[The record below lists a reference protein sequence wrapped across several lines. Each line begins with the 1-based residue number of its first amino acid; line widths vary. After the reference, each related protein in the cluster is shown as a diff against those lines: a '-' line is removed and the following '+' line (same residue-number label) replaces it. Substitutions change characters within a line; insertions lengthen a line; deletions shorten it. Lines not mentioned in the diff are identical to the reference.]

1 MLQVALRLTA
11 TADDLPRLEQA
22 LLKMTI
28 PNATERTT
36 VTSTYYDTATG
47 GLDRVGLALQV
58 QKQNGRYKQTVT
70 TAELKEQPP
79 LTLCEW
85 EDSIDR
91 ERPDLRAPNS
101 SAHLPAA
108 LSDDELRARFTTSV
122 QRTMCTL
129 EPDAWTEI
137 VGAVD
142 KGEIR
147 TVEGQRTEPI
157 HEVELQLKRG
167 TPAALYGTGLRLLEI
182 APLRVKLERGCRL
195 HESTAQPQAQ
205 HSLPFDLKPD
215 MTVEESLRK
224 IGFGGLRLFLRNE
237 LAALAGV
244 SEGVHQMRVAVRR

>member
-79 LTLCEW
+79 LTRCEW
-85 EDSIDR
+85 EDCIDR

-108 LSDDELRARFTTSV
+108 LYR
-122 QRTMCTL
+122 
-129 EPDAWTEI
+129 
-137 VGAVD
+137 
-142 KGEIR
+142 
-147 TVEGQRTEPI
+147 
-157 HEVELQLKRG
+157 
-167 TPAALYGTGLRLLEI
+167 TGLRLLEI
-182 APLRVKLERGCRL
+182 APLRIELRSKPERGCRL
-195 HESTAQPQAQ
+195 LENTTDEPQAQ
-205 HSLPFDLKPD
+205 HSLPFDLK
-215 MTVEESLRK
+215 
-224 IGFGGLRLFLRNE
+224 
-237 LAALAGV
+237 
-244 SEGVHQMRVAVRR
+244 